1 MPGAGARE
9 TDADRGGRM
18 TDREPTEQ
26 RLEALRA
33 EHQAL
38 DARIDALAGQ
48 GDDLEIKGLKRQKL
62 RLKDE
67 IARLESEQAPS
78 A

>member
-1 MPGAGARE
+1 
-9 TDADRGGRM
+9 M
-18 TDREPTEQ
+18 TEQEPTEQ
-26 RLEALRA
+26 RLEALRS

-67 IARLESEQAPS
+67 IARLESERPS
-78 A
+78 AA

>member
-1 MPGAGARE
+1 
-9 TDADRGGRM
+9 M
-18 TDREPTEQ
+18 TDRDSTAQ

-38 DARIDALAGQ
+38 DARINTLVGQ
-48 GDDLEIKGLKRQKL
+48 GDDLEIKGLKREKL

-67 IARLESEQAPS
+67 IALLESEQQA
-78 A
+78 AG

>member
-1 MPGAGARE
+1 MPGAGARK
-9 TDADRGGRM
+9 TDQDRGGRM
-18 TDREPTEQ
+18 TDREPTGQ

>member
-1 MPGAGARE
+1 MS
-9 TDADRGGRM
+9 DRDS
-18 TDREPTEQ
+18 TAQ
-26 RLEALRA
+26 RLEALRT

-38 DARIDALAGQ
+38 DARITTLVGQ

-67 IARLESEQAPS
+67 IARLESEQQA
-78 A
+78 AG